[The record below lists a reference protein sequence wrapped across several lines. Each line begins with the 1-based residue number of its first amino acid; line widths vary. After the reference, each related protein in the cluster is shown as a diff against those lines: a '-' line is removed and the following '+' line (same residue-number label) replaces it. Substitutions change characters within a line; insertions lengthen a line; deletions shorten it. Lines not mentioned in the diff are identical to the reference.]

1 VLRAILGEP
10 IGQAHEGMASETL
23 TMVECN
29 IDDMNPQWYGHLFSR
44 LLECGA
50 LDVTAAPVLM
60 KKGRPGQTLQA
71 LCPPSAV
78 PRILDVLMSES
89 TTLGIRQYDVL
100 RHAAG
105 RRSVLVQTAY
115 GPVSVKLRLVNG
127 VANQA
132 TPEYEDCV
140 RIATT
145 QGIPLA
151 AVTRAAILAAE
162 PLLGEP

>member
-10 IGQAHEGMASETL
+10 VGQAHDDLAVETL

-44 LLECGA
+44 LLEHGA
-50 LDVTAAPVLM
+50 LDVTSTPVLM
-60 KKGRPGQTLQA
+60 KKGRPGQVLQA

-78 PRILDVLMSES
+78 PRIIDVLLTES
-89 TTLGIRQYDVL
+89 TTLGVRQYDVL

-105 RRSVLVQTAY
+105 RRSLLVQTAY

-127 VANQA
+127 VVNQA
-132 TPEYEDCV
+132 APEYDDCV
-140 RIATT
+140 RVAST
-145 QGIPLA
+145 QGVSLA
-151 AVTRAAILAAE
+151 AVTRAAVLAAE